1 VTTATPAK
9 KAARRKAAEKPDPLS
24 PQQDLAPAP
33 AAAPAGPPDE
43 ARTAIATIT
52 SQLVEFDRADSQ
64 VPELQRK
71 YAGVAYAVDTSKG
84 MEDAVLARREIKKVR
99 VDLEHAR
106 VAAKQPVLQLGRKI
120 DERATQITAK
130 LAALEDPIDGQ
141 IKAQERKEAERKA
154 DLERRIRE
162 VSATPAQCIGKNSAQ
177 LQEVLESLDTLPL
190 ADFQEYREQAAKAQF
205 DAQQAVRTLLQQAKQ
220 AEELAEL
227 QAQQRREDA
236 RRAAIRQA
244 IDAIAAPLLQ
254 LPMCRT
260 AARVQ
265 TLIDNVRAVNIADE
279 VYQEFAPAARE
290 KKSEVLATLIA
301 AHREKQSA
309 EDAAAAAPR
318 AEQATKTYPNGAP
331 MFGQHV
337 KENGDRVMLD
347 EQGKRSVFCDVD
359 EGDALPA
366 ARPDTVDG
374 LPPGARRIYPDEP
387 RESYVRSDHDRINDE
402 GAERLHRQF
411 GDVSAGPGR
420 SLAHGFKRV
429 MSRPLNPQHS
439 EPDDP
444 FTAPAARAGSEM
456 AMSSAP
462 RPSDAEMLAVVADHY
477 EVDAVTAAGW
487 LRTFDAAAALAQQ
500 SLIPTT

>member
-64 VPELQRK
+64 LPELQRK

-162 VSATPAQCIGKNSAQ
+162 VSATPAQCIGKTSAQ

-244 IDAIAAPLLQ
+244 IDAIAAPLQQ

-279 VYQEFAPAARE
+279 VYQEFAAAARE
-290 KKSEVLATLIA
+290 KKSEVLATLISA
-301 AHREKQSA
+301 QREKQVA
-309 EDAAAAAPR
+309 EDARAAAP
-318 AEQATKTYPNGAP
+318 TPTPAP
-331 MFGQHV
+331 SAG
-337 KENGDRVMLD
+337 
-347 EQGKRSVFCDVD
+347 
-359 EGDALPA
+359 PA
-366 ARPDTVDG
+366 AAHVHIPMTHDQALATAMVATSAT
-374 LPPGARRIYPDEP
+374 PP
-387 RESYVRSDHDRINDE
+387 RSDHDRINDE
-402 GAERLHRQF
+402 GAERLRREF
-411 GDVSAGPGR
+411 GGAAAGPGR
-420 SLAHGFKRV
+420 SLADDFKRV
-429 MSRPLNPQHS
+429 MSGPLNPQHS
-439 EPDDP
+439 EMDDP
-444 FTAPAARAGSEM
+444 FTPESPSARIASEM
-456 AMSSAP
+456 ALSSAP
-462 RPSDAEMLAVVADHY
+462 RPNDSEMLAVIADHY